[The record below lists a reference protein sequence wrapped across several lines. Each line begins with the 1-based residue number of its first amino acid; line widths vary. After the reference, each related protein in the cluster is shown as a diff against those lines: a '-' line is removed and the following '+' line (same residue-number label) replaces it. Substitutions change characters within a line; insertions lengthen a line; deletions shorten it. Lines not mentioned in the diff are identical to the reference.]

1 MNFHQ
6 LTLHNFGAYVG
17 RHSFDLT
24 VESGKPIVL
33 FLGLNGSGKTTIL
46 TALQL
51 ILFGQHSEPALD
63 FGERS
68 GCSYQDYLRGWVNH
82 SVDADEGASLEL
94 EFTHTLGGVQRKMKI
109 VRAWRQHAAR
119 RASKPKKEQSAGAD
133 ASHAEESVTIREAI
147 DVLIDGQRDNHL
159 STHWDDS
166 FDEFL
171 PRKLAPLF
179 FFDGEKLDAWS
190 SGELRVSLISETLQ
204 ELLGLEVI
212 DRTLADL
219 AAMQRE
225 YTKSAVP
232 PSVETDLQAHR
243 NAIAQKEDIIATLV
257 QQEAQANDEV
267 LRREK
272 MLRKAETNLEQKGG
286 RLWQQRSE
294 LQALLSAAESRLNL
308 ARQQL
313 HMEKMD
319 KDRRRRDWT
328 DFLQLTRDRDTA
340 LLASLPEEFHSA
352 VSAVLDT
359 HTLPILPP
367 ELVRKKGGSRKEEGS
382 DTPGALRDPAG
393 VFKDASAEVSRLKDL
408 LSRVPEDFE
417 ITPLLADRDGCGAD
431 LQQASFRLYEISGQ
445 LTRHRTE
452 VERAK
457 AMLQREAEASVREL
471 RQHQAAIRSLA
482 DCGAVRK
489 ELMDFRQSLVERH
502 TAAIASLFTE
512 HYQGLLHKKNSLFDR
527 AVLLPV
533 GGKSGDG
540 PTRFGL
546 TLIKGGDIVDPDRF
560 SAGEKQLLAIAL
572 IWSLAQ
578 TANISAPVV
587 IDTPLGRLDSAH
599 RKAVIEDYL
608 PQAAEQVLVFST
620 DEEIEPEKHP
630 NLPMTRV
637 IRLEQLHRLK
647 TRKKRLN

>member
-24 VESGKPIVL
+24 IEPGKPIVL

-51 ILFGQHSEPALD
+51 ILFGQHSEPALE
-63 FGERS
+63 FGDRS
-68 GCSYQDYLRGWVNH
+68 GCSYEDYLRGWVNH
-82 SVDADEGASLEL
+82 SVGADEGASLEL
-94 EFTHTLGGVQRKMKI
+94 EFTHTLGGVQRRMKL
-109 VRAWRQHAAR
+109 VRAWREHAAR
-119 RASKPKKEQSAGAD
+119 RLSKPRKEKIAGVEVIHTEQSAA
-133 ASHAEESVTIREAI
+133 IREAI

-190 SGELRVSLISETLQ
+190 SGDLRESLISETLQ

-219 AAMQRE
+219 TTMQRE

-243 NAIAQKEDIIATLV
+243 NAIAQKEDIITTLV

-328 DFLQLTRDRDTA
+328 DFLQLTRDRDSA
-340 LLASLPEEFHSA
+340 LLAALPEEFHSA

-367 ELVRKKGGSRKEEGS
+367 ELMRKKSGGKKDEGG

-393 VFKDASAEVSRLKDL
+393 VAEDASAEVSRLKDL

-431 LQQASFRLYEISGQ
+431 LQQARFRLYEISGQ

-452 VERAK
+452 LERAK
-457 AMLQREAEASVREL
+457 AVLQREAEASVREL

-482 DCGAVRK
+482 DCDAVRK
-489 ELMDFRQSLVERH
+489 ELMEFRQSLVERH
-502 TAAIASLFTE
+502 TATIAMLFTE
-512 HYQGLLHKKNSLFDR
+512 HYQGLLHKKNRLFEK

-540 PTRFGL
+540 ATRFGL
-546 TLIKGGDIVDPDRF
+546 TLINKGDIVDPDRF

-608 PQAAEQVLVFST
+608 PRAAEQVLVFST
-620 DEEIEPEKHP
+620 DEEIEPDKHP

-637 IRLEQLHRLK
+637 IRLEQIHRSQ
-647 TRKKRLN
+647 TRKKSLN